1 MQNMHAVLMQE
12 ADNLST
18 EEMVGRCIMWDTR
31 WNEVIG
37 ASLESGDHRIIESF
51 ELERT
56 LKGHLVQPPCNEQ
69 GCLQLHQVL
78 IAWPSLTLNVPRS
91 TISLGNPFLC
101 TGVSPLSGKMI
112 HPSSSLKCKYRHVHS
127 AFCWT
132 WRKVRF
138 IQSSYFTVRQRILL
152 FRWGWRFIY
161 FSLMASLI

>member
-1 MQNMHAVLMQE
+1 MKRGRNGIAKLKQE
-12 ADNLST
+12 DATDGDVDTWSKEVRNKSESEWGELLAELVIT
-18 EEMVGRCIMWDTR
+18 TRGIHPEELFHYTVCI
-31 WNEVIG
+31 
-37 ASLESGDHRIIESF
+37 
-51 ELERT
+51 
-56 LKGHLVQPPCNEQ
+56 
-69 GCLQLHQVL
+69 LQALL
-78 IAWPSLTLNVPRS
+78 PKYSSRPSLTLNVPRS